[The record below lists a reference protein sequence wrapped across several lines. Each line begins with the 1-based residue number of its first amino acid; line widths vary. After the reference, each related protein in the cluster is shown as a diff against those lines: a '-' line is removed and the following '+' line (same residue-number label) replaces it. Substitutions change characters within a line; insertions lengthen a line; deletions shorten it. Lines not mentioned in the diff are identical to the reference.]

1 MAMGCVSVC
10 KRLVSLLSLWVATTA
25 VYAQVLPDTAYPSV
39 KNIVYSVDRFDME
52 TDPSVDSAE
61 DLYSQVPGIAM
72 FRGSQRRDA
81 PFYGTV
87 SGRPSKITVDWEFR
101 TGYDGRP
108 TKYGVWGGGTGWT
121 GQPLFMRWPDSCM
134 ARFKNQSPGLTR
146 DFDREEVIVG
156 SLDAHVYF
164 INYNTGKRSREP
176 ISVGNTI
183 KGTPS
188 LDPTLCGNLYVGQ
201 GIPCQSPFG
210 ALTIDLNKHKVS
222 HFFPRDGKAWR
233 GWNAYDSSPI
243 RHGRFLFRPSENGT
257 LYKFV
262 IDGNRLRLHTT
273 LRYKLPHKGTA
284 AGMEASMSIYGN
296 YGYVS
301 DNHGNVLCVNLNT
314 MQPVWHYWNHDDSDG
329 SPVLA
334 VEDGVPYI
342 YTACEVDKQ
351 GEKGKCYF
359 VKINALN
366 GQLVWES
373 TLEARRAHLGEQTFD
388 GGMFATALLGKG
400 DCEELIFTN
409 IVTNDTPGMQG
420 ELVAFRRY
428 DGLMAYRVPLQH
440 YAWSSP
446 VGLLNEQGDMF
457 IFTADTRGRVYLIE
471 GFTGEILCT
480 AKVGTNFESSPI
492 AVDNHIILGSR
503 GTSIFKMSIQ

>member
-1 MAMGCVSVC
+1 MNT
-10 KRLVSLLSLWVATTA
+10 SLKIGVFISILFTFHFPFSAS
-25 VYAQVLPDTAYPSV
+25 AQSLPDTVFPSV
-39 KNIVYSVDRFDME
+39 KNLVYRVDRYDTETDGSVDG
-52 TDPSVDSAE
+52 AE
-61 DLYSQVPGIAM
+61 DLYAKVPGIAM

-87 SGRPSKITVDWEFR
+87 TGRPSHISVDWVFH
-101 TGYDGRP
+101 TGYDGRQ

-134 ARFKNQSPGLTR
+134 NRFKKTSKGLTR
-146 DFDREEVIVG
+146 EFDNEEIIVG

-164 INYNTGKRSREP
+164 INYKTGKRSREP
-176 ISVGNTI
+176 IAVGNTI

-188 LDPTLCGNLYVGQ
+188 LDPTLCGNLYVGH

-210 ALTIDLNKHKVS
+210 ALTIDLNQHKVS
-222 HFFPRDGKAWR
+222 HTYPQDGKAWR

-243 RHGRFLFRPSENGT
+243 RYGRFLFRPSENGT

-262 IDGNRLRLHTT
+262 VDGNRLRLHTT
-273 LRYKLPHKGTA
+273 LRYKLPKKGTA
-284 AGMEASMSIYGN
+284 AGIESSMSIYKN
-296 YGYVS
+296 YGYMS

-351 GEKGKCYF
+351 GEIGKCYL
-359 VKINALN
+359 VKLNALN
-366 GQLVWES
+366 GRLVWQS
-373 TLEARRAHLGEQTFD
+373 TLAARRAHVGAQTFD
-388 GGMFATALLGKG
+388 GGMFGTALLGKG
-400 DCEELIFTN
+400 DCEELLFAN

-420 ELVAFRRY
+420 ELVAFRRH

-446 VGLLNEQGDMF
+446 VGLLNAQGDMF
-457 IFTADTRGRVYLIE
+457 VFTADTRGRVYLIE
-471 GFTGEILCT
+471 GFTGKILCT
-480 AKVGTNFESSPI
+480 AQVGSNFESSPI

-503 GTSIFKMSIQ
+503 GTSIIKMSIQ

>member
-1 MAMGCVSVC
+1 MQISGC
-10 KRLVSLLSLWVATTA
+10 KRLLSLLLSTVATMA
-25 VYAQVLPDTAYPSV
+25 VCAQSLPDTVFPSV
-39 KNIVYSVDRFDME
+39 KNIVYRVDRYDMTTDGSVDGA
-52 TDPSVDSAE
+52 P
-61 DLYSQVPGIAM
+61 DLYAQVPGVAL

-81 PFYGTV
+81 PFYGTI
-87 SGRPSKITVDWEFR
+87 SGRPSRIVVDWVFR
-101 TGYDGRP
+101 TGYDGRE
-108 TKYGVWGGGTGWT
+108 TKYGIWGGGTGWT
-121 GQPLFMRWPDSCM
+121 GQPLFIHWPDSCM
-134 ARFKNQSPGLTR
+134 DRFKKSSQGLTR
-146 DFDREEVIVG
+146 DFDRDEVIVG

-210 ALTIDLNKHKVS
+210 AMTIDLNQHRIS
-222 HFFPRDGKAWR
+222 HFFPQDSKAWR

-273 LRYKLPHKGTA
+273 LRYRLAGRPRA

-334 VEDGVPYI
+334 VEEGVPYL

-351 GEKGKCYF
+351 GKYGKCYF

-366 GQLVWES
+366 GELVWQS
-373 TLEARRAHLGEQTFD
+373 TLVARRGEIEGKIFD
-388 GGMFATALLGKG
+388 GGMFATPLLGRG
-400 DCEELIFTN
+400 DCEGLVFSN
-409 IVTNDTPGMQG
+409 IVTNDMPGMQG
-420 ELVAFRRY
+420 EFVAFHRAN
-428 DGLMAYRVPLQH
+428 GLMAYRVPLQH

-457 IFTADTRGRVYLIE
+457 IFTADTQGRVYLIE
-471 GFTGEILCT
+471 AFTGKIVYT
-480 AKVGTNFESSPI
+480 AQVGANFESSPI
-492 AVDNHIILGSR
+492 VVDNHVLLGSR
-503 GTSIFKMSIQ
+503 GTSIFKMTIQ

>member
-1 MAMGCVSVC
+1 MLSVMT
-10 KRLVSLLSLWVATTA
+10 LQAG
-25 VYAQVLPDTAYPSV
+25 VYAQVLPDTAFASV
-39 KNIVYSVDRFDME
+39 NNIVYRIDRYDTVTDGSVDGA
-52 TDPSVDSAE
+52 P
-61 DLYSQVPGIAM
+61 DLYARVEGIAL

-81 PFYGTV
+81 SAYGTL
-87 SGRPSKITVDWEFR
+87 SGRPSGIAIDWVFR
-101 TGYDGRP
+101 TGYDDRE

-121 GQPLFMRWPDSCM
+121 GQPLFIHWPDSCVD
-134 ARFKNQSPGLTR
+134 RFKKCSQGLTR
-146 DFDREEVIVG
+146 DFDRDEVIVG

-164 INYNTGKRSREP
+164 INYNNGKRSREP

-210 ALTIDLNKHKVS
+210 ALTIDLNQHRIS
-222 HFFPRDGKAWR
+222 HFFSRDSKAWR
-233 GWNAYDSSPI
+233 GWNAYDSSPV

-262 IDGNRLRLHTT
+262 VDGNRLRLHTT
-273 LRYKLPHKGTA
+273 LRYRLASRPKA

-301 DNHGNVLCVNLNT
+301 DNYGNVLCVNLNT
-314 MQPVWHYWNHDDSDG
+314 MRPVWHYWNHDDSDG

-334 VEDGVPYI
+334 VEDGVPYL

-351 GEKGKCYF
+351 GNYGKCYF

-366 GQLVWES
+366 GSLVWQS
-373 TLEARRAHLGEQTFD
+373 TLMVRRSRQEGKIFD
-388 GGMFATALLGKG
+388 GGMYSTPLLGKG
-400 DCEELIFTN
+400 DCENLIFTN
-409 IVTNDTPGMQG
+409 IVTNDTPGIQG
-420 ELVAFRRY
+420 EFVAFRRV
-428 DGLMAYRVPLQH
+428 DGLLAYRTPLQH

-457 IFTADTRGRVYLIE
+457 VFTADTRGRVYLIE
-471 GFTGEILCT
+471 GFTGKILLSQQ
-480 AKVGTNFESSPI
+480 VGTNFESSPI
-492 AVDNHIILGSR
+492 VVDNHVLLGSR
-503 GTSIFKMSIQ
+503 GTSIFKMTIQ